1 MSMPPH
7 QQQPRPLPRPDE
19 RAESRCYVALTT
31 PHGWQLLLEHG
42 ERYLRWVLRG
52 PLGAG
57 GQAWPDTDVAGS
69 SLERPG
75 GGLDKPA
82 IQREGNEV
90 GHYRNLRIREGEP
103 VELGEC
109 LEQGVFELEFDGPE
123 LGGCWQLTRSGQSR
137 REQETWTLRP
147 LTGAPKTCADTS
159 RGVEPA
165 S

>member
-1 MSMPPH
+1 
-7 QQQPRPLPRPDE
+7 
-19 RAESRCYVALTT
+19 VALTT

-42 ERYLRWVLRG
+42 DRYLRWVLRG

-75 GGLDKPA
+75 GELDKPA
-82 IQREGNEV
+82 LVRDGTEV
-90 GHYRNLRIREGEP
+90 GRYHNLRTHAGEP
-103 VELGEC
+103 VPLGEC
-109 LEQGVFELEFDGPE
+109 LEQGVFELAFDGPS
-123 LGGCWQLTRSGQSR
+123 LAGCWQLTRSGQSR
-137 REQETWTLRP
+137 RELETWTLRP
-147 LTGAPKTCADTS
+147 LSGAPKDCGPAS